1 MRARCGADEGVA
13 RGHRRASRGERDERW
28 VRSGR
33 TGGTWTRRPR
43 ARMRWK
49 MSPTSCP
56 CAVGA
61 ALFHSD
67 DARRATLELHRSS
80 LVSTEKT
87 VGPMLTTRRGARCR
101 ELELSELPKTQTDS
115 RTKSK
120 RMASGPPIFAD
131 DDPRPRKFL
140 DLHPDGRVK
149 VTPPSRV
156 CRRPAR
162 RRFYPWF
169 DTPRRSFEG
178 AVYVDASHQAR

>member
-1 MRARCGADEGVA
+1 MD
-13 RGHRRASRGERDERW
+13 
-28 VRSGR
+28 
-33 TGGTWTRRPR
+33 T
-43 ARMRWK
+43 
-49 MSPTSCP
+49 
-56 CAVGA
+56 
-61 ALFHSD
+61 
-67 DARRATLELHRSS
+67 DARRVGNATNDGSARVAPAGRGRDGPARGCDGRCRPHPVRARWVPLSSTVMLGVATLELEIPVVRRTPHRSS

-156 CRRPAR
+156 CRRPAGDVLLPLVR
-162 RRFYPWF
+162 YA
-169 DTPRRSFEG
+169 RRSFEG